1 MLTAIA
7 AIIIFSFL
15 IIIHEFGH
23 YITAKI
29 FGVKVH
35 EFSIG
40 MGPAIFKREKHD
52 TVYALRWLPIG
63 GYVKLE
69 GEDTTSDDINALYKQ
84 SKWKRVVIL
93 SAGSIMNLILGLI
106 VSIILVA
113 PVAELDI
120 PVISRFSE
128 NSPSQAAGLQIGDR
142 VVKINNSKIN
152 TLMDSRFETFRAKT
166 DPVSVTVERN
176 GELITKMVTPIE
188 TENGEYLLGY
198 APVFVK
204 NTPLRTIEYGFYQ
217 SVFVVKSI
225 VATLGD
231 LIKGQG
237 YANLSGPVGIVG
249 EIGSAVEHTST
260 DLMDGVL
267 HLMWLFMLI
276 SINLGVFNLLPIPAL
291 DGGRIFFVLVEA
303 VIRKPIPPEKEGFV
317 HLIGFAFLICLM
329 IFATYND
336 LIRLI

>member
-106 VSIILVA
+106 VSIISCA
-113 PVAELDI
+113 CC
-120 PVISRFSE
+120 
-128 NSPSQAAGLQIGDR
+128 
-142 VVKINNSKIN
+142 
-152 TLMDSRFETFRAKT
+152 RA
-166 DPVSVTVERN
+166 
-176 GELITKMVTPIE
+176 
-188 TENGEYLLGY
+188 
-198 APVFVK
+198 
-204 NTPLRTIEYGFYQ
+204 
-217 SVFVVKSI
+217 
-225 VATLGD
+225 
-231 LIKGQG
+231 
-237 YANLSGPVGIVG
+237 
-249 EIGSAVEHTST
+249 
-260 DLMDGVL
+260 
-267 HLMWLFMLI
+267 
-276 SINLGVFNLLPIPAL
+276 
-291 DGGRIFFVLVEA
+291 
-303 VIRKPIPPEKEGFV
+303 
-317 HLIGFAFLICLM
+317 
-329 IFATYND
+329 
-336 LIRLI
+336 